1 LAQEQASTLEVAI
14 MAKIVREFVFRVGT
28 IVREKYP
35 KKKRAART
43 AKIIKEGVRRQMKL
57 DDTIKIVLHPELN
70 ALIWSRGAEKP
81 PRTIKVRAEYDE
93 EEGLV
98 KILPSRK

>member
-1 LAQEQASTLEVAI
+1 
-14 MAKIVREFVFRVGT
+14 MAKIVREFVFRIGT

-43 AKIIKEGVRRQMKL
+43 AKIIKEGVKRQMKL
-57 DDTIKIVLHPELN
+57 GDDVKVVMHPELN

-81 PRTIKVRAEYDE
+81 PRRIKVRAEYDE
-93 EEGLV
+93 DEGLV
-98 KILPSRK
+98 KILPAHE